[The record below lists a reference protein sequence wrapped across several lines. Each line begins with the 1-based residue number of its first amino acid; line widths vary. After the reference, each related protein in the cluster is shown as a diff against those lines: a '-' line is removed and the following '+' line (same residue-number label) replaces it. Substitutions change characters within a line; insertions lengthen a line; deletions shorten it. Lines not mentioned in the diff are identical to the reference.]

1 MTRQRIVLLVVV
13 GVLVWGWSSIVSPA
27 RPLAQTLG
35 FELIGSLPGPAD
47 LVELQ
52 DGLAYISA
60 DKEFTVFDMSD
71 PTAPKRLGGHS
82 FPEQIWGFRLAG
94 DRAYVGANFFGLG
107 ILDIS
112 EPDTPALLGVYK
124 SLGQTKIGAVVGGT
138 AALIDHMAGLVFVNV
153 SDEAAPQQIGSYY
166 LDGYARDVAVSGSI
180 AYAVDSPTGLYV
192 FDLTGQGP
200 WEPVGILHAP
210 SAPQR
215 SLEVFDLP
223 GTPGS
228 RILCGVGAGGV
239 QIYDVSDPTAP
250 MKVVSYDTPGQAS
263 GLTIDGSL
271 AYVADGSAGLQVL
284 DLSTPS
290 APTVV
295 AGFRTER
302 PARDV
307 AVAGSIVIVVVGDSV
322 TLSRSN
328 RSRVPYQG
336 HDREVLI
343 LRQIF

>member
-1 MTRQRIVLLVVV
+1 MTRQRIVLLVVA
-13 GVLVWGWSSIVSPA
+13 GVLVWGWSSIVAPA
-27 RPLAQTLG
+27 RVLAQTLS

-71 PTAPKRLGGHS
+71 PTEPKRLGGHT

-112 EPDTPALLGVYK
+112 ERGAPTLLGVYK

-138 AALIDHMAGLVFVNV
+138 VALIDHMAGLVFANV
-153 SDEAAPQQIGSYY
+153 SDEAAPQPIGSYY
-166 LDGYARDVAVSGSI
+166 LDGYARDVVVSGSI

-223 GTPGS
+223 GTPGA

-239 QIYDVSDPTAP
+239 QIYDVSDPAAP
-250 MKVVSYDTPGQAS
+250 MKLVSYDTPGQAG

-307 AVAGSIVIVVVGDSV
+307 AVAGSIVIMVVGDSE
-322 TLSRSN
+322 
-328 RSRVPYQG
+328 YQG

-343 LRQIF
+343 LRQIS